1 MGLMDAFNPEATT
14 TIKVGELYRL
24 LEAAATNKVK
34 ADFLLNGVKSE
45 VPYRYIREVVTGE
58 KESDEKD
65 PIVISVDHDAITGI
79 LENIIAAGQQD
90 EDEIFTK
97 EELEEMDYD
106 DLCDLAD
113 EMGVY
118 VPRNKTN
125 EELIDEILK
134 IQTEEAAVGEDDF
147 DPLPFPEVCK
157 TKEENDR
164 YHELA
169 QQTKT
174 DLEHIAHDL
183 GINNACYLSK
193 EKILDLIIEYERKAA
208 GEDKGGEK

>member
-65 PIVISVDHDAITGI
+65 PIVISVDSEAITGI
-79 LENIIAAGQQD
+79 LENIIAAGQQAQDD
-90 EDEIFTK
+90 EVFTK
-97 EELEEMDYD
+97 EDLEEMDYE

-113 EMGVY
+113 EMGILS
-118 VPRNKTN
+118 PRNKTH
-125 EELIDEILK
+125 EEIIEMILK
-134 IQTEEAAVGEDDF
+134 IEEDEAAAGDEDF

-157 TKEENDR
+157 NAEENDR

-169 QQTKT
+169 KMTKT
-174 DLEHIAHDL
+174 DLEHIAVEL
-183 GINNACYLSK
+183 GVVSPSIYTK
-193 EKILDLIIEYERKAA
+193 ETLLDRIIEAERKA
-208 GEDKGGEK
+208 GREE

>member
-14 TIKVGELYRL
+14 ELKVGELYRML
-24 LEAAATNKVK
+24 QQAAENETTAK
-34 ADFLLNGVKSE
+34 FLMNGVKNE
-45 VPYRYIREVVTGE
+45 VPYRFIREVVTGE
-58 KESDEKD
+58 KEDDEKD
-65 PIVISVDHDAITGI
+65 PITISIDKETAGHIAGMFGDMFGAHIEAIKDPCEGCDHFD
-79 LENIIAAGQQD
+79 ECHPSDD
-90 EDEIFTK
+90 EDEEP
-97 EELEEMDYD
+97 EED
-106 DLCDLAD
+106 
-113 EMGVY
+113 G
-118 VPRNKTN
+118 
-125 EELIDEILK
+125 
-134 IQTEEAAVGEDDF
+134 EAAAGEDDF

-169 QQTKT
+169 KQTKT

>member
-90 EDEIFTK
+90 EDENFTK

-134 IQTEEAAVGEDDF
+134 IQSEDAEPDF

-164 YHELA
+164 YHFLA
-169 QQTKT
+169 AETKT
-174 DLEHIAHDL
+174 DLEHIAHEL
-183 GINNACYLSK
+183 GVAQPSIYTK
-193 EKILDLIIEYERKAA
+193 EKLLDLIIEAERKAA

>member
-58 KESDEKD
+58 KENDEKD
-65 PIVISVDHDAITGI
+65 PIVISVDRDAITGI
-79 LENIIAAGQQD
+79 LENIIAAGQQE
-90 EDEIFTK
+90 EDVFTR

-134 IQTEEAAVGEDDF
+134 IQEKEAAAGEDDF
-147 DPLPFPEVCK
+147 DPLPFPDVCK
-157 TKEENDR
+157 NKEENDR

-169 QQTKT
+169 KQTKT

>member
-65 PIVISVDHDAITGI
+65 PIVISVDHEAITGI

-90 EDEIFTK
+90 EDENFTK
-97 EELEEMDYD
+97 EELSKKS
-106 DLCDLAD
+106 
-113 EMGVY
+113 GVS
-118 VPRNKTN
+118 RSIINGLETGRT
-125 EELIDEILK
+125 D
-134 IQTEEAAVGEDDF
+134 T
-147 DPLPFPEVCK
+147 
-157 TKEENDR
+157 TT
-164 YHELA
+164 
-169 QQTKT
+169 TKT
-174 DLEHIAHDL
+174 LFKIAKALDV
-183 GINNACYLSK
+183 GINELFSGVNA
-193 EKILDLIIEYERKAA
+193 
-208 GEDKGGEK
+208 

>member
-1 MGLMDAFNPEATT
+1 
-14 TIKVGELYRL
+14 L
-24 LEAAATNKVK
+24 LETAATNKVK

-79 LENIIAAGQQD
+79 LENIIAAGQQG
-90 EDEIFTK
+90 EDENFTK

-134 IQTEEAAVGEDDF
+134 IQGEDAEPDF
-147 DPLPFPEVCK
+147 DPLPFPKVCK

-164 YHELA
+164 YHFLA
-169 QQTKT
+169 AETKT
-174 DLEHIAHDL
+174 DLEHIAHEL
-183 GINNACYLSK
+183 GVAQPSIYTK
-193 EKILDLIIEYERKAA
+193 EKILDLIIEAERKAA

>member
-65 PIVISVDHDAITGI
+65 PIVISVDSEAITGI
-79 LENIIAAGQQD
+79 LESIIAAGAAGRQD
-90 EDEIFTK
+90 DEVFTK
-97 EELEEMDYD
+97 EELEEMDYE

-113 EMGVY
+113 EMGILS
-118 VPRNKTN
+118 PRNKTH
-125 EELIDEILK
+125 EEIIEMILK
-134 IQTEEAAVGEDDF
+134 IEEDEAAAGEDDF

-157 TKEENDR
+157 NAKENDR

-169 QQTKT
+169 GMTKT
-174 DLEHIAHDL
+174 DLEHIAVEL
-183 GINNACYLSK
+183 GVVSPAIYTK
-193 EKILDLIIEYERKAA
+193 ETLLDRIIEAERKA
-208 GEDKGGEK
+208 GREE

>member
-58 KESDEKD
+58 KENDGKD
-65 PIVISVDHDAITGI
+65 PIVISVDRDAITGI
-79 LENIIAAGQQD
+79 LENIIAAGQQE
-90 EDEIFTK
+90 EDVFTR

-134 IQTEEAAVGEDDF
+134 IQEEAADEDDF
-147 DPLPFPEVCK
+147 DPLPFPDVCK
-157 TKEENDR
+157 NKEENDR

-193 EKILDLIIEYERKAA
+193 EEILDLIIEYERKAA
-208 GEDKGGEK
+208 GEDKGGER

>member
-14 TIKVGELYRL
+14 ELKVGELYRML
-24 LEAAATNKVK
+24 QQAAENETTAK
-34 ADFLLNGVKSE
+34 FLMNGVKNE
-45 VPYRYIREVVTGE
+45 VPYRFIREVVTGE
-58 KESDEKD
+58 KEDDEKD
-65 PIVISVDHDAITGI
+65 PITISIDEETAGHIAGMFGDMLGAHIEAIKDPCEGCDHFD
-79 LENIIAAGQQD
+79 ECHPSDD
-90 EDEIFTK
+90 EDEEP
-97 EELEEMDYD
+97 EED
-106 DLCDLAD
+106 
-113 EMGVY
+113 G
-118 VPRNKTN
+118 K
-125 EELIDEILK
+125 
-134 IQTEEAAVGEDDF
+134 AAAGDDDF

-193 EKILDLIIEYERKAA
+193 GKILDLIIEYERKAA

>member
-45 VPYRYIREVVTGE
+45 VPYKYIREVVTGE
-58 KESDEKD
+58 KENDEKD
-65 PIVISVDHDAITGI
+65 PIVISVDSEAITGI
-79 LENIIAAGQQD
+79 LKNIIAAGQQD
-90 EDEIFTK
+90 EDENFTK

-134 IQTEEAAVGEDDF
+134 IQGEDAEPDF

-169 QQTKT
+169 EETKT
-174 DLEHIAHDL
+174 KLEHIAHDL
-183 GINNACYLSK
+183 GINNANYLSK
-193 EKILDLIIEYERKAA
+193 EKILDLIIEAERKAA

>member
-65 PIVISVDHDAITGI
+65 PIVISVDSEAITGI
-79 LENIIAAGQQD
+79 LESIIAAGAAGQQD
-90 EDEIFTK
+90 DEVFTK
-97 EELEEMDYD
+97 EELEEMDYEN
-106 DLCDLAD
+106 LCDLAD
-113 EMGVY
+113 EMGILS
-118 VPRNKTN
+118 PRNKTH
-125 EELIDEILK
+125 EEIIEMILK
-134 IQTEEAAVGEDDF
+134 IEEDEAAAGDEDF
-147 DPLPFPEVCK
+147 EPLPFPEVCK
-157 TKEENDR
+157 NAEENDR

-169 QQTKT
+169 GMTKT
-174 DLEHIAHDL
+174 DLEHIAVEL
-183 GINNACYLSK
+183 GVVSPSIYTK
-193 EKILDLIIEYERKAA
+193 ETLLDRIIEAERKA
-208 GEDKGGEK
+208 GREEW

>member
-58 KESDEKD
+58 KENDEKD

-79 LENIIAAGQQD
+79 LENIIAAGQQE
-90 EDEIFTK
+90 EDVFTR

-125 EELIDEILK
+125 EELINEILK
-134 IQTEEAAVGEDDF
+134 IQEDPAADEDDS
-147 DPLPFPEVCK
+147 DPLPFPDVCK
-157 TKEENDR
+157 NKEENDR